1 MQQYCVRHNRLLCYL
16 SVVVFILVLLIIS
29 PTQTNASAIS
39 VNPGSGIDA
48 VLVIDTSG
56 SMRFADPERIALEA
70 ATLFMGMME
79 TRNSRIAIVPF
90 SGSLHSVMPLTPID
104 DPNVRDDIRRSVSRF
119 QYHGFTDIGLGLRA
133 AAEMLLEDPIET
145 NTPVILLFT
154 DGQIEL
160 SPQAERSEEESF
172 VDTWWAVDNV
182 GSFTPIYTI
191 GLNFD
196 GSINTEFLEYIAHRT
211 SATSHVIEDPSLLP
225 LVFNEIFASHMRT
238 SIDVVQEFI
247 ADGQYTNVPIN
258 IDSHFVAEANIIML
272 SSQPLENVQLFTPLG
287 EEVVFDG
294 DLYTLTS
301 ANRYSIVK
309 IINPMAGEWLL
320 RVRGV
325 PEDNITI
332 NLIYNYTIDIAFSV
346 SQPAMTGMLFDP
358 DTPLTVNAILVSQM
372 PQSQTQLLA
381 EEATAYLHAYDMDGN
396 HLSVI
401 EMDLDGSIF
410 TVNFSPQPP
419 QDVRIQIHVSHP
431 SFEVTTSTATV
442 PFDIQE
448 VDPNLVEEPDYDED
462 PQPPYD
468 PVVEDPL
475 EDETEEPEDD
485 SDNRS
490 IVLIIILVIVAILLI
505 MVAIVLLRSMK
516 DRRMIFTGYLELRA
530 LLSNGKYTSLE
541 APDLHT
547 FAGRISLA
555 EFIKVS
561 LGARAE
567 RILEAQIPLSGV
579 YIQPTKVNN
588 RPRLLLTTNGNCHI
602 SDSDGFAITQ
612 HKFVWNRDEQLVF
625 SLVDGE
631 TQIEITYRIDEK

>member
-1 MQQYCVRHNRLLCYL
+1 MKHKRLVGCL
-16 SVVVFILVLLIIS
+16 SALVFILVLLIIS
-29 PTQTNASAIS
+29 PTQTNASVIS
-39 VNPGSGIDA
+39 INPGSGIDA

-104 DPNVRDDIRRSVSRF
+104 DPNIRSNIRSSVSRF

-145 NTPVILLFT
+145 NSPVILLFT

-160 SPQAERSEEESF
+160 SPQSERSEEESF
-172 VDTWWAVDNV
+172 LDTWWAVDNV

-191 GLNFD
+191 GLNYD
-196 GSINTEFLEYIAHRT
+196 GSVNTEFLEYIAHRT
-211 SATSHVIEDPSLLP
+211 NATSHVIEDPSLLP

-272 SSQPLENVQLFTPLG
+272 SSQPLENVQLFNPLG
-287 EEVVFDG
+287 EEVTFDG
-294 DLYTLTS
+294 TSYTLTS

-325 PEDNITI
+325 PEDNITV

-358 DTPLTVNAILVSQM
+358 DIPLTVNAILVSQM

-381 EEATAYLHAYDMDGN
+381 EEATAFLHAYDMDGN
-396 HLSVI
+396 HLGAI

-410 TVNFSPQPP
+410 TVNFMPEPP
-419 QDVRIQIHVSHP
+419 QDVRIQINVTHP

-442 PFDIQE
+442 PFDIRE
-448 VDPNLVEEPDYDED
+448 VEPSDNEEPSLVDEPPQDD
-462 PQPPYD
+462 PVEYD
-468 PVVEDPL
+468 PIVNDI
-475 EDETEEPEDD
+475 EEPEEE
-485 SDNRS
+485 SESRS
-490 IVLIIILVIVAILLI
+490 IVLIIILIIVAILLV
-505 MVAIVLLRSMK
+505 MVAIVLLRSVK
-516 DRRMIFTGYLELRA
+516 DKRMIFTGYLELRA

-567 RILEAQIPLSGV
+567 RVLEAQVPLSGV

-588 RPRLLLTTNGNCHI
+588 RPRLLLTTNGNCLI
-602 SDSDGFAITQ
+602 SDRDGYAVSQ
-612 HKFVWNRDEQLVF
+612 RKFLWDRDEQLVF
-625 SLVDGE
+625 SLADGA

>member
-1 MQQYCVRHNRLLCYL
+1 MQHYCMKHKRLVGCL
-16 SVVVFILVLLIIS
+16 SALVFILVLLIIS
-29 PTQTNASAIS
+29 PTQTNASVIS
-39 VNPGSGIDA
+39 INPGSGIDA

-104 DPNVRDDIRRSVSRF
+104 DPNIRSNIRSSVSRF

-145 NTPVILLFT
+145 NSPVILLFT

-160 SPQAERSEEESF
+160 SPQSERSEEESF
-172 VDTWWAVDNV
+172 LDTWWAVDNV

-191 GLNFD
+191 GLNYD
-196 GSINTEFLEYIAHRT
+196 GSVNTEFLEYIAHRT
-211 SATSHVIEDPSLLP
+211 NATSHVIEDPSLLP

-272 SSQPLENVQLFTPLG
+272 SSQPLENVQLFNPLG
-287 EEVVFDG
+287 EEVTFDG
-294 DLYTLTS
+294 TSYTLTS

-325 PEDNITI
+325 PEDNITV

-358 DTPLTVNAILVSQM
+358 DIPLTVNAILVSQM

-381 EEATAYLHAYDMDGN
+381 EEATAFLHAYDMDGN
-396 HLSVI
+396 HLGAI

-410 TVNFSPQPP
+410 TVNFMPEPP
-419 QDVRIQIHVSHP
+419 QDVRIQINVTHP

-442 PFDIQE
+442 PFDIRE
-448 VDPNLVEEPDYDED
+448 VEPSDNEEPSLVDEPPQDD
-462 PQPPYD
+462 PVEYD
-468 PVVEDPL
+468 PIVNDI
-475 EDETEEPEDD
+475 EEPEEE
-485 SDNRS
+485 SESRS
-490 IVLIIILVIVAILLI
+490 IVLIIILIIVAILLV
-505 MVAIVLLRSMK
+505 MVAIVLLRSVK
-516 DRRMIFTGYLELRA
+516 DKRMIFTGYLELRA

-567 RILEAQIPLSGV
+567 RVLEAQVPLSGV

-588 RPRLLLTTNGNCHI
+588 RPRLLLTTNGNCLI
-602 SDSDGFAITQ
+602 SDRDGYAVSQ
-612 HKFVWNRDEQLVF
+612 RKFLWDRDEQLVF
-625 SLVDGE
+625 SLADGA